1 MECIK
6 DDKKDDKKVDI
17 NKKYHCEIC
26 NKNYATYK
34 SLWNHNNKFHN
45 GKKTISLNL
54 NIDEHLCKICN
65 KKYATYKTLWYHNK
79 KYHKTKVEKSSYVA
93 SSKTNEDIKIKLT
106 ELELLKL
113 KEQKEI
119 KKEETKQ
126 LELKLK
132 IKESGGKIINNTT
145 NNTTNNNI
153 TFNILG
159 KEPVSKLTPKQIKKL
174 AKYKGN
180 PIIFLLEMLNFNKDL
195 PENHLFCTTSLEGK
209 YVTCFNPEEN
219 KFEKLNKT
227 EFYSSM
233 LYRSLI
239 KISELINLI
248 EFQDKDND
256 NLIDDKYRLKLE
268 DQYGVANK
276 SIVDKQANLRY
287 KKDIN
292 QLSYNNKQMILDSWK
307 SYLQNVS
314 LDDSNSDSDSD
325 SDSDSSLSSKSSIS
339 SL

>member
-1 MECIK
+1 MLKSDNDNSTEYCCKICNK
-6 DDKKDDKKVDI
+6 HYVSNSSLWNHNKRFHQDI
-17 NKKYHCEIC
+17 NSENCNGYRCKIC
-26 NKNYATYK
+26 NKNYSSK
-34 SLWNHNNKFHN
+34 RSLWCH
-45 GKKTISLNL
+45 T
-54 NIDEHLCKICN
+54 
-65 KKYATYKTLWYHNK
+65 K
-79 KYHKTKVEKSSYVA
+79 KYHENKSEKITLTTLKDTKSDKNTSE
-93 SSKTNEDIKIKLT
+93 EF
-106 ELELLKL
+106 KL
-113 KEQKEI
+113 KQLEI
-119 KKEETKQ
+119 LKIKEETKLKKAEIKQ

-132 IKESGGKIINNTT
+132 IKETGTKIQCNNNTT

-159 KEPVSKLTPKQIKKL
+159 KEPVSKLTHKQIKKL

-209 YVTCFNPEEN
+209 YVTCYNPDEK

-227 EFYSSM
+227 EFYSSI
-233 LYRSLI
+233 LYKSLI

-248 EFQDKDND
+248 EFQDKDSD

-268 DQYGVANK
+268 DQYGIANK

-292 QLSYNNKQMILDSWK
+292 QLSYNNKKMILDSWK
-307 SYLQNVS
+307 SYLQNVN
-314 LDDSNSDSDSD
+314 LDISDND
-325 SDSDSSLSSKSSIS
+325 SDSDSSIS
-339 SL
+339 SRSTDSS

>member
-1 MECIK
+1 MDDILPIK
-6 DDKKDDKKVDI
+6 
-17 NKKYHCEIC
+17 NKTFRCEKC
-26 NKNYATYK
+26 NKFYSTYK
-34 SLWNHNNKFHN
+34 HLCNHNNKIHN
-45 GKKTISLNL
+45 DI
-54 NIDEHLCKICN
+54 NIIKQDVYTCKICN
-65 KKYATYKTLWYHNK
+65 KKYANYKSLWYHNN
-79 KYHKTKVEKSSYVA
+79 KYHNKKHDNINKNGQNNENKNDI
-93 SSKTNEDIKIKLT
+93 SKDYELKLKQ
-106 ELELLKL
+106 LELLKL
-113 KEQKEI
+113 KEQSKI

-132 IKESGGKIINNTT
+132 MKESCSKIINTT
-145 NNTTNNNI
+145 NNTTNNNNI

-159 KEPVSKLTPKQIKKL
+159 KEPVSKLSHKQIKKL
-174 AKYKGN
+174 PKFKGN

-209 YVTCFNPEEN
+209 YVTCYNPEEK

-227 EFYSSM
+227 EFYSSI
-233 LYRSLI
+233 LYKSLV

-248 EFQDKDND
+248 EFQDKDSD

-276 SIVDKQANLRY
+276 SIVDKQAHLRY

-292 QLSYNNKQMILDSWK
+292 QLSYNNKKMILDSWK
-307 SYLQNVS
+307 AYLQNVD
-314 LDDSNSDSDSD
+314 LDDSYSDSDSE
-325 SDSDSSLSSKSSIS
+325 SCISSELSIS